1 MAPQKCRGFLIR
13 SFLPDG
19 TPDGL
24 KHVEKFNWSGLGV
37 VCPRVRSL
45 FAEKKVE
52 KEFGRTGVYVFTDL
66 SGCSLDSP
74 KQRALLTTTL
84 GGFGVRAE
92 GDQLLV
98 RATPRTAPQKMHD
111 LIQAIL

>member
-1 MAPQKCRGFLIR
+1 MPAGAV
-13 SFLPDG
+13 S
-19 TPDGL
+19 
-24 KHVEKFNWSGLGV
+24 V
-37 VCPRVRSL
+37 
-45 FAEKKVE
+45 AEKKVE
-52 KEFGRTGVYVFTDL
+52 KEFGRTGVYVFTGL

-74 KQRALLTTTL
+74 QQRALLTTTL

>member
-24 KHVEKFNWSGLGV
+24 KHVEK
-37 VCPRVRSL
+37 
-45 FAEKKVE
+45 
-52 KEFGRTGVYVFTDL
+52 EFGRTGVYVFIGL

-74 KQRALLTTTL
+74 QQRALLTTTL

>member
-1 MAPQKCRGFLIR
+1 
-13 SFLPDG
+13 
-19 TPDGL
+19 
-24 KHVEKFNWSGLGV
+24 
-37 VCPRVRSL
+37 
-45 FAEKKVE
+45 
-52 KEFGRTGVYVFTDL
+52 VFTGL

-74 KQRALLTTTL
+74 QQRALLTTTL